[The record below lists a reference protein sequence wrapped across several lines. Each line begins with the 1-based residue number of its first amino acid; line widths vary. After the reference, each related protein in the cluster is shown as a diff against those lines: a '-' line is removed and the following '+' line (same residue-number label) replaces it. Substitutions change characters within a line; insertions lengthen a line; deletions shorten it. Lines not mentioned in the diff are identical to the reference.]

1 MPAWVEARFDYVLS
15 LKTDAPI
22 VCLSGGTVHR
32 PSPLDGSGRPV
43 FEAVAGARYL
53 LNKGVF
59 PQRVY
64 TEISSYDTIGNA
76 LFARLIHTSPRGW
89 RRLLVVNSEFHMP
102 RTVEIFRT
110 VFGLLPDEG
119 YELEFQSTPN
129 VGIQFRALEARLS
142 RELISLEA
150 FKQLAFTSI
159 AELHAWL
166 YECHKA
172 YIPLADLPE
181 SAAELRDAY

>member
-1 MPAWVEARFDYVLS
+1 VQARFDHVLS
-15 LKTDAPI
+15 LNTVAPI

-32 PSPLDGSGRPV
+32 PSPLDASGRPI

-53 LNKGVF
+53 LSKGVF

-76 LFARLIHTSPRGW
+76 LFARLIHAGPRRW

-119 YELEFQSTPN
+119 YQLEFQSTAN
-129 VGIQFRALEARLS
+129 VGIPARALEARLS
-142 RELISLEA
+142 RELTSLEA
-150 FKQLAFTSI
+150 FRRLSCTTL
-159 AELHAWL
+159 EDLHAWL
-166 YECHKA
+166 YSEHKA
-172 YIPLADLPE
+172 YTPSAELPE
-181 SAAELRDAY
+181 STAELRDAY